1 MRLEGLDN
9 LNSNVEA
16 RAIVVHAAWY
26 VSNERANSTGM
37 IGRSE
42 GCFAMTANSRDAVM
56 AQLGAG
62 RLIFADKG

>member
-1 MRLEGLDN
+1 MNHRAASI
-9 LNSNVEA
+9 SNVEA

-26 VSNERANSTGM
+26 VSSELAQSTGM
-37 IGRSE
+37 IGRSQ

-62 RLIFADKG
+62 RLIYADKG